1 MKRPVGLKRTQTSR
15 PVCPCCFSTWV
26 SDSHSHTSTCLC
38 GADAMASQS
47 PLAPMRTLAEDAVRV
62 ADDKHLP
69 AELGTDD
76 FAALL
81 PNKEA
86 PHRLP
91 PLLLPS
97 PSLLRPLSRSLLP
110 SPDVHCGVPRH
121 RVHRVALEPQ
131 GIVEPSPQAVDLA
144 GAFHDQARHH
154 GLSMARQHHRATML
168 GAFPPHPMQ
177 TQRHVV
183 SRRHERARVAAPDAA
198 ADDSL
203 QRRQA
208 TPRAGT
214 APDLTFPA
222 LRHENQPSIGGKG
235 GAMRRCRQLQ
245 ALDYGSLARR
255 EECSAATGVKSGQ
268 EPSPGRH
275 AHKAQVHAR
284 FEGKTAILLLHQVQ
298 NADSGATAAVQ
309 DALLSAA
316 LAKGDVSAT

>member
-1 MKRPVGLKRTQTSR
+1 MPLLLQHVGLRLPFPHQHLLVRRRRDGQPVAAR
-15 PVCPCCFSTWV
+15 P
-26 SDSHSHTSTCLC
+26 
-38 GADAMASQS
+38 DAHAGDR
-47 PLAPMRTLAEDAVRV
+47 PLGRRKGVQHVPTGHGEQAEDAVRV
-62 ADDKHLP
+62 ADDKHPP

-91 PLLLPS
+91 PLLLPL

-168 GAFPPHPMQ
+168 GAFPPQPMQ

-198 ADDSL
+198 ADDSV
-203 QRRQA
+203 
-208 TPRAGT
+208 
-214 APDLTFPA
+214 
-222 LRHENQPSIGGKG
+222 
-235 GAMRRCRQLQ
+235 M
-245 ALDYGSLARR
+245 
-255 EECSAATGVKSGQ
+255 SG
-268 EPSPGRH
+268 
-275 AHKAQVHAR
+275 
-284 FEGKTAILLLHQVQ
+284 
-298 NADSGATAAVQ
+298 
-309 DALLSAA
+309 
-316 LAKGDVSAT
+316 